1 MLYRV
6 DPYQVDIQLEVQ
18 PERNRLLVTGQLL
31 DVSHPEI
38 FGRETQVTLSDG
50 RESVVNLL
58 TNQFGEFSG
67 EVENSGDLELSFL
80 GLSGNPI
87 VILLRPALG

>member
-31 DVSHPEI
+31 DGTHPEI
-38 FGRETQVTLSDG
+38 VGREAQVTLSDG
-50 RESVVNLL
+50 R
-58 TNQFGEFSG
+58 Q
-67 EVENSGDLELSFL
+67 
-80 GLSGNPI
+80 
-87 VILLRPALG
+87 ALPTC